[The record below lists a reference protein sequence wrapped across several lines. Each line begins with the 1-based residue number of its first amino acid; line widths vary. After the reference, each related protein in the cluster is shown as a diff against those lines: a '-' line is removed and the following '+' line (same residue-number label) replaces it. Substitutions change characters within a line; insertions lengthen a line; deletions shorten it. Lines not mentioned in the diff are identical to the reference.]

1 MKYHSSRSIGLYK
14 TFEEVLVSTYAPD
27 GGLYVPEKVPIIS
40 EEDFLSM
47 KDFTFP
53 EVCAQILHLYS
64 NIDVEELR
72 SMARNSFSLFNDG
85 KDPLPIAKLGD
96 SRVRLLDTSLG
107 PTFAFKDIGQQMC
120 GQLLNYVLG
129 KQNKKA
135 KIVVET
141 SGDTGPAAIYGVR
154 GCPNVEIFCLYPQ
167 GRVSAVQELQM
178 VTVQDA
184 NVHVYRTQGD
194 TDEQASVLKELF
206 RDVDFVKEQSICSV
220 NSINWVRIAAQS
232 SYFVWSYLELVRR
245 GEVAFGAPV
254 NYVIPTGAFGN
265 AMGAFLAKRMGLPMG
280 RIICATNANDIVH
293 RTLTTGDMSM
303 GVNIQV
309 NYASISTM
317 YSHGIITNPSFS
329 LFADGVSC
337 HGHPVRIQ
345 PRAHVVFH
353 LQREPRRGAALHGS
367 RRAPIQLHPRCGGR
381 QARQHR
387 AAPDPGSLL
396 FVQRLRCRDPRHHQ
410 RD

>member
-1 MKYHSSRSIGLYK
+1 MIVPINFNSAVIILVPTNSDMKYHSTRSLGHYK

-27 GGLYVPEKVPIIS
+27 GGLYVPEKVPV
-40 EEDFLSM
+40 LSDEIFQTM
-47 KDFTFP
+47 KDSSFP

-64 NIDVEELR
+64 GIDIDELR
-72 SMARNSFSLFNDG
+72 SMTSSSFSLFNDG
-85 KDPLPIAKLGD
+85 NDPLPLTCLGNTD
-96 SRVRLLDTSLG
+96 VRVLDTSLG

-120 GQLLNYVLG
+120 GKLLNYVLG

-154 GCPNVEIFCLYPQ
+154 GCSHVEIFCLYPQ

-178 VTVQDA
+178 VTIQDP

-206 RDVDFVKEQSICSV
+206 RDEEFVRAQSICSV

-232 SYFVWSYLELVRR
+232 SYFVWSYLELARR
-245 GEVAFGAPV
+245 GEVAFGAPI

-265 AMGAFLAKRMGLPMG
+265 AMGAFLAKRMGLPIG

-303 GVNIQV
+303 GVNVQV
-309 NYASISTM
+309 IFSR
-317 YSHGIITNPSFS
+317 II
-329 LFADGVSC
+329 A
-337 HGHPVRIQ
+337 
-345 PRAHVVFH
+345 
-353 LQREPRRGAALHGS
+353 
-367 RRAPIQLHPRCGGR
+367 
-381 QARQHR
+381 
-387 AAPDPGSLL
+387 
-396 FVQRLRCRDPRHHQ
+396 
-410 RD
+410 

>member
-1 MKYHSSRSIGLYK
+1 MKYHSTRSLGHYK
-14 TFEEVLVSTYAPD
+14 SFEEVLVSTYAPD
-27 GGLYVPEKVPIIS
+27 GGLYVPEKVPI
-40 EEDFLSM
+40 LSDEIFQSM
-47 KDFTFP
+47 RYSSFP
-53 EVCAQILHLYS
+53 EVCARILHLYS
-64 NIDVEELR
+64 GIDMDTLKTMT
-72 SMARNSFSLFNDG
+72 SNSFSLFNDG
-85 KDPLPIAKLGD
+85 NDPLPITRLGD
-96 SRVRLLDTSLG
+96 TDVRVLDTSLG

-154 GCPNVEIFCLYPQ
+154 GCSNVEIFCLYPQ

-178 VTVQDA
+178 VTIQDA

-206 RDVDFVKEQSICSV
+206 RDEAFVQAQSICSV

-245 GEVAFGAPV
+245 GEVECGVPI

-265 AMGAFLAKRMGLPMG
+265 AMGAFLAKRMGLPIG

-293 RTLTTGDMSM
+293 RTLTKGDMSM
-303 GVNIQV
+303 GANVQV
-309 NYASISTM
+309 
-317 YSHGIITNPSFS
+317 
-329 LFADGVSC
+329 
-337 HGHPVRIQ
+337 
-345 PRAHVVFH
+345 
-353 LQREPRRGAALHGS
+353 
-367 RRAPIQLHPRCGGR
+367 
-381 QARQHR
+381 
-387 AAPDPGSLL
+387 
-396 FVQRLRCRDPRHHQ
+396 
-410 RD
+410 

>member
-1 MKYHSSRSIGLYK
+1 MKYHSSRSISLYK

-40 EEDFLSM
+40 EEDFLAM

-85 KDPLPIAKLGD
+85 KDPLPITKLGE
-96 SRVRLLDTSLG
+96 SSVRLLDTSLG

-206 RDVDFVKEQSICSV
+206 RDVDFVKQQSICSV

-245 GEVAFGAPV
+245 GEVAFGAPI

-309 NYASISTM
+309 SSFFSIH
-317 YSHGIITNPSFS
+317 SH
-329 LFADGVSC
+329 
-337 HGHPVRIQ
+337 
-345 PRAHVVFH
+345 
-353 LQREPRRGAALHGS
+353 
-367 RRAPIQLHPRCGGR
+367 
-381 QARQHR
+381 
-387 AAPDPGSLL
+387 
-396 FVQRLRCRDPRHHQ
+396 
-410 RD
+410 